1 MWVVDL
7 IFLRYSYIFMVILH
21 IYHLF
26 HAGQKLLY
34 ARLHLAFAWETGDH
48 CEQQWCWRENQERPG
63 FSFSLAASS
72 VLLPRLHVWKHLYS
86 PNIQYFTVW
95 KRKLYWIKVSWRR
108 RILKRAYSVILTN
121 GPSRCDLVLYLLYLS
136 NVIIKKKQS
145 HKNKRQKILISVSLT
160 PGASSM
166 IFWCLLWTLQ
176 SLSNR

>member
-1 MWVVDL
+1 MRGRCNFT
-7 IFLRYSYIFMVILH
+7 FLRYIYIFMFILH

-26 HAGQKLLY
+26 HVGQKLLY
-34 ARLHLAFAWETGDH
+34 AKLHLAFTWESVWTAVM
-48 CEQQWCWRENQERPG
+48 QRENQERPG

-72 VLLPRLHVWKHLYS
+72 VLLPRLRVWKHLYS
-86 PNIQYFTVW
+86 PNIQYITVW

-108 RILKRAYSVILTN
+108 RISKRAYNVILTN
-121 GPSRCDLVLYLLYLS
+121 GPSRCDLPLYLLYLS
-136 NVIIKKKQS
+136 NVIIKKTMTQE
-145 HKNKRQKILISVSLT
+145 QKILISMSLT